1 MELKKNNEYIKKI
14 QSARIRECMK
24 ICNVTGRY
32 IAEKLNYSPQHI
44 SYVINGKRNLSVE
57 LAISLAKLFSE
68 CMGAKTYTVNIPY
81 KELSH
86 DLKEESSDEYINLNK
101 DDIDTVFDDFEFVD
115 YKYLLGQADYM
126 SRMEQFDPPIE
137 KTTDYLFKNGIQA
150 LLSHYGYKLE
160 IGKFS
165 LDMTLFQNINPSS
178 PIHAEI
184 QELFLNP
191 EYKSEIINTS
201 TNETLELLPADLYQ
215 LFQDFSKAILSIVER
230 NFEKQKWLDA
240 IHTAPVPYP
249 KTEGSLWPCPDA
261 DIDDDISNV

>member
-68 CMGAKTYTVNIPY
+68 CMGAKTVNIPY

-86 DLKEESSDEYINLNK
+86 DLKEEGSDEYINLNE
-101 DDIDTVFDDFEFVD
+101 DGINSFLYDFEFVD
-115 YKYLLGQADYM
+115 YKYLLGQTDYM

-137 KTTDYLFKNGIQA
+137 KTTNYLFKNGIQA

-160 IGKFS
+160 LGEIF
-165 LDMTLFQNINPSS
+165 LDVTLFQNINPSS
-178 PIHAEI
+178 PLHSEL

-191 EYKSEIINTS
+191 KYKSEIINTS

-215 LFQDFSKAILSIVER
+215 LFQDFSKAIISIVER

-249 KTEGSLWPCPDA
+249 KTEGPLWPCPD
-261 DIDDDISNV
+261 IDDDINNV